1 MAIKLIAGLGN
12 IGAEYEATRHNAGF
26 WLVDAL
32 AREHGVA
39 FKNERA
45 FHGAVAKCGTAWL
58 LKPSTF
64 MNRSGQAVQALA
76 TFYKILPDEILVVHD
91 ELDLPPG
98 GVKMKKGGGHA
109 GHNGLRDIQA
119 RLATADF
126 WRLRIGIGHPRELQM
141 DQEVI
146 DFVLK
151 RPSRE
156 HQDLIDEA
164 MGKALAVMSHAIAGE
179 LEVAMMKL
187 HSKRTSK
194 DASIDTPAHAPVDAA
209 REAEKRARKEAQKEA
224 KKEAHKEAHKEAQK
238 QSAETSPK
246 ETPAQ

>member
-1 MAIKLIAGLGN
+1 MAIKLIVGLGN
-12 IGAEYEATRHNAGF
+12 IGAEYAATRHNAGF
-26 WLVDAL
+26 WLADAL
-32 AREHGVA
+32 ASEHGAA
-39 FKNERA
+39 FKNERG
-45 FHGAVAKCGTAWL
+45 FQGAVAKMGSAWL

-119 RLATADF
+119 RLATTDF
-126 WRLRIGIGHPRELQM
+126 WRLRIGIGHPRELQLE
-141 DQEVI
+141 QEVI

-156 HQDLIDEA
+156 HQGLIDEA
-164 MGKALAVMSHAIAGE
+164 MGKALAVMPQVIAGAME
-179 LEVAMMKL
+179 AAMMQL
-187 HSKRTSK
+187 HSKRAPK
-194 DASIDTPAHAPVDAA
+194 DPL
-209 REAEKRARKEAQKEA
+209 KELPKQAQKEGQ
-224 KKEAHKEAHKEAQK
+224 KETQKETQ
-238 QSAETSPK
+238 QQSPK
-246 ETPAQ
+246 AILKGKPAQ

>member
-1 MAIKLIAGLGN
+1 MAIKLIVGLGN

-26 WLVDAL
+26 WLLDAL
-32 AREHGVA
+32 ARENGA
-39 FKNERA
+39 GFKNERG
-45 FHGAVAKCGTAWL
+45 FHGAVAKIGSAWL

-119 RLATADF
+119 RLATTDF
-126 WRLRIGIGHPRELQM
+126 WRLRIGIGHPRELQLE
-141 DQEVI
+141 QEVI

-156 HQDLIDEA
+156 HQGLIDEA
-164 MGKALAVMSHAIAGE
+164 MGKALAVMPQVIAGAME
-179 LEVAMMKL
+179 AAMMTL
-187 HSKRTSK
+187 HSKRAPK
-194 DASIDTPAHAPVDAA
+194 DPLKELPKQAQKEGQKETQK
-209 REAEKRARKEAQKEA
+209 ETQKEAQKEA
-224 KKEAHKEAHKEAQK
+224 Q
-238 QSAETSPK
+238 QQSPK
-246 ETPAQ
+246 AILKEKPAQ